1 MILQVVGSY
10 GYCCVDSH
18 AVPID
23 VWQVQ
28 VFFVVVACSYWEWT
42 YCYTSYGF
50 ATCACVTPWS
60 SSWCCA
66 CTYDFIILAS
76 YHSYTCA
83 CAPCYEKILV
93 RMPND
98 KRKSKGKTT
107 IPDKPTKFA
116 NQLDLENQFD

>member
-1 MILQVVGSY
+1 MLQVAGSY
-10 GYCCVDSH
+10 GYSCVDSH
-18 AVPID
+18 VVPIH
-23 VWQVQ
+23 VTRVQ
-28 VFFVVVACSYWEWT
+28 VFFVVVACSYGEWT
-42 YCYTSYGF
+42 YCYKSYDF
-50 ATCACVTPWS
+50 ATCACVTLSS